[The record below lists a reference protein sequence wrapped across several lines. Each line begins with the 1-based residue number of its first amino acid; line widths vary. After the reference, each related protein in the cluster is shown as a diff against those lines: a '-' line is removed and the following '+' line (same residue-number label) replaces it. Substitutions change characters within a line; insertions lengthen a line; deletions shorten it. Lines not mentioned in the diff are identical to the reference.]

1 VVAEP
6 VPPGESAPSIATSIT
21 PSITPSGAPGSASA
35 EPQAAADTAPAP
47 EPERVAEPSPPPSP
61 PPSPA
66 PIAAAPPAGPPQVA
80 VAPAAAAPAPA
91 APRSLDAVPEIAS
104 FELQGSLATS
114 VARRSVERA
123 LPGLRACYAAA
134 ARAGRSAPA
143 IDLRLS
149 FEIDENSVAT
159 HVATGDVRF
168 GSFGR
173 CAAGI
178 AGQIH
183 TPQAPDVGTAHVV
196 VVIKF
201 HPL

>member
-1 VVAEP
+1 
-6 VPPGESAPSIATSIT
+6 
-21 PSITPSGAPGSASA
+21 
-35 EPQAAADTAPAP
+35 
-47 EPERVAEPSPPPSP
+47 
-61 PPSPA
+61 
-66 PIAAAPPAGPPQVA
+66 
-80 VAPAAAAPAPA
+80 
-91 APRSLDAVPEIAS
+91 VPEISA
-104 FELQGSLATS
+104 FDLQGSLATS

-149 FEIDENSVAT
+149 FEIDENSMAT

-178 AGQIH
+178 AGQIR